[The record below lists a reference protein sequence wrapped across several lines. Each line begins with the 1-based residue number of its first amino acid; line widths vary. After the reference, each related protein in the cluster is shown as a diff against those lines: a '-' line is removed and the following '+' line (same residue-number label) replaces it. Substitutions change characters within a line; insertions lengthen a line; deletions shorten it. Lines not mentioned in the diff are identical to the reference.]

1 MHEIK
6 CICVTQ
12 ELTMSRYLNYII
24 HISKISSIHVCQN
37 SVGFLSSVYLG
48 LFLYVGTYG
57 VEPPKG
63 QDKMNALYVDAQT
76 SPDLK
81 H

>member
-12 ELTMSRYLNYII
+12 QLTMSRCLDYII
-24 HISKISSIHVCQN
+24 HISKISSIHVGQN
-37 SVGFLSSVYLG
+37 SVGFLSSLG